1 MGTNEGRPWLPGMGS
16 NIIEATNLVE
26 RLFGI
31 VAVLFAIITFS
42 QLGKEQLE
50 KGQLVKLC

>member
-1 MGTNEGRPWLPGMGS
+1 MATDHGVLPGMGS

-31 VAVLFAIITFS
+31 VAVLFAIVTFS
-42 QLGKEQLE
+42 QLGKEQLGNE
-50 KGQLVKLC
+50 LKEC